1 MKNCFYLIP
10 FAILFTRFSPSTA
23 FLCCL
28 ECPGTTTTTTE
39 RPPFEEQNAFQRA
52 GWETD
57 DDGNVFV
64 GNDNCKFLLIS
75 VGDYWP
81 FPKDYRK
88 K

>member
-1 MKNCFYLIP
+1 MYIKDNDAVERGKLNRSDLGYL
-10 FAILFTRFSPSTA
+10 R
-23 FLCCL
+23 
-28 ECPGTTTTTTE
+28 TE

-64 GNDNCKFLLIS
+64 GNDNCKLLLIS

-81 FPKDYRK
+81 YPKDYRK